1 MNPMKYYSLS
11 GDGKP
16 QDLGFVPADAAYTT
30 VWLDSAVVPDC
41 MFGQV
46 TWLRDNCSR
55 PGLIKHDSDALLMFV
70 GNDLEKPEELNATV
84 KIQIENDILTLRE
97 TCYVFVPAGKAYGNI
112 VVENMEKPL
121 YYYAAHLNAS
131 DYKAEPAQATEPAGL
146 YANHYVERYEPVDGF
161 RPGAPEGFL
170 ELLLWIDGKKLA
182 GAPYMEC
189 VWFKTTND
197 TGPEYHVHD
206 FDEIIGFVGADP
218 WDPDN
223 LGAQV
228 DFVLGDETI
237 SIEKS
242 CLFYIPRGVG
252 HSPITVPKMDRPIY
266 HFSGGNG
273 GDYVKK

>member
-1 MNPMKYYSLS
+1 MNGIKYYSLS
-11 GDGKP
+11 GDGKA
-16 QDLGFVPADAAYTT
+16 QSLGFEPESAVRTT

-46 TWLRDNCSR
+46 TWIKQPCSR
-55 PGLIKHDSDALLMFV
+55 PGLIKHESDALLMFV
-70 GNDLEKPEELNATV
+70 GNDLEKPESLCAT
-84 KIQIENDILTLRE
+84 IQLQIENDILTLTD
-97 TCYVFVPAGKAYGNI
+97 TCYVFVPAGAAYGNI
-112 VVENMEKPL
+112 VVKDMEKPL
-121 YYYAAHLNAS
+121 FYYAAHLNAS
-131 DYKAEPAQATEPAGL
+131 DYKAIPAQASAPACT
-146 YANHYVERYEPVDGF
+146 YAHNYVERYEPVDGF

-206 FDEIIGFVGADP
+206 FDEIIGFVGSDP
-218 WDPDN
+218 ENPDE